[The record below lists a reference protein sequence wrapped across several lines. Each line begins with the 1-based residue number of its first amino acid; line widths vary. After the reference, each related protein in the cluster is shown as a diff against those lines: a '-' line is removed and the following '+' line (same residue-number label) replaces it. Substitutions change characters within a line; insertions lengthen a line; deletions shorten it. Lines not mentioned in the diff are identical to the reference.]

1 MKLLKDVDDFPKNIS
16 SSVVSVGNFDGL
28 HLGHQALI
36 HRLKEAAKRENAPS
50 VVMTFWPHPMQVL
63 QPERKL
69 KCIFSREDQSRM
81 LSEYGVDFLIVQAFS
96 RSFSELTPEQFVV
109 SKLFKPLRPKDLVV
123 GYDFA
128 FGAHKKG
135 SIEFLKQ
142 KGDELGFRV
151 DLIAPVKLKDQ
162 IVSSSRI
169 RQLIAEGDV
178 KFAGEMLRRNFYLEG
193 IVEKGF
199 QRGRKI
205 GIPTAN
211 ILCLSETTPNA
222 GVYCG
227 YAHLKGEPR
236 FRAVMNIGVNPTF
249 SESSHQTIECH
260 LLEFD
265 RDIYGRELR
274 VEFVSKLRNER
285 KFPGVPELV
294 TQIQLDIV
302 EAKKILGE
310 LGSNEMD

>member
-1 MKLLKDVDDFPKNIS
+1 MKVLTDVDEFPKNIS
-16 SSVVSVGNFDGL
+16 GSVVSIGNFDGL

-36 HRLKEAAKRENAPS
+36 SRLKEASAKAGVPS
-50 VVMTFWPHPMQVL
+50 VVMTFSPHPAQVL
-63 QPERKL
+63 QPERKV
-69 KCIFSREDQSRM
+69 KSIFSRDDQTRM
-81 LSEYGVDFLIVQAFS
+81 LAAFGIDFLVVQAFS

-109 SKLFKPLRPKDLVV
+109 SKLFKPLRPKNIVV

-142 KGDELGFRV
+142 KGAEFGFEV

-169 RQLIAEGDV
+169 RQLIAEGNLSL
-178 KFAGEMLRRNFYLEG
+178 AGEMLGRNFYLEG

-211 ILCLSETTPNA
+211 ILCLSETTPNS

-227 YAHLKGEPR
+227 YAHLKSEPK
-236 FRAVMNIGVNPTF
+236 FKAVMNIGVNPTF
-249 SESSHQTIECH
+249 SESLHQTIECH
-260 LLEFD
+260 LLDFN

-274 VEFVSKLRNER
+274 VEFVSKLRNEK
-285 KFPGVPELV
+285 KFSGIDELV
-294 TQIQLDIV
+294 AQIKLDII
-302 EAKKILGE
+302 EAKKIL
-310 LGSNEMD
+310 

>member
-1 MKLLKDVDDFPKNIS
+1 MKVLTNLDDFPKNIS
-16 SSVVSVGNFDGL
+16 SSAVSIGNFDGL

-36 HRLKEAAKRENAPS
+36 ARLKAASKAHGIPS
-50 VVMTFWPHPMQVL
+50 VVMTFSPHPMQVL
-63 QPERKL
+63 QPERKV
-69 KCIFSREDQSRM
+69 KRIFSLEDQVRT
-81 LSEYGVDFLIVQAFS
+81 LSESGVDFLIIQSFS
-96 RSFSELTPEQFVV
+96 RSFSELTPEQFII
-109 SKLFKPLRPKDLVV
+109 SKLFKPLRPKNVVV

-135 SIEFLKQ
+135 SIEYLKQ
-142 KGDELGFRV
+142 KGLELGFDV

-169 RQLIAEGDV
+169 RQLIAEGNV
-178 KFAGEMLRRNFYLEG
+178 QLAGEMLGRNFYLEG

-211 ILCLSETTPNA
+211 ILCLTETTPNS

-227 YAHLKGEPR
+227 YAHLKGEPK
-236 FRAVMNIGVNPTF
+236 FKAVMNIGVNPTF

-260 LLEFD
+260 LLDFN

-274 VEFVSKLRNER
+274 VEFVSKLRNEK
-285 KFPGVPELV
+285 KFSGVDELV
-294 TQIQLDIV
+294 AQIHIDII
-302 EAKKILGE
+302 EAKRIL
-310 LGSNEMD
+310 